1 MSRHEGKFLPIPNP
15 VTRPYWEACQRHE
28 LLLQKCSQCGE
39 HQFYP
44 RIVCGSCASSEL
56 RWVQASGLGT
66 VVSWTVVRHPV
77 AAAYADD
84 IPYVIAL
91 IQLDEGPT
99 MMSQIVDCD
108 PDSLSSS
115 LQVEVCFEEWTEE
128 ITMPNFRPRKRSGD

>member
-1 MSRHEGKFLPIPNP
+1 MSKHEGKFLPSPTP
-15 VTRPYWEACQRHE
+15 GTRPYWEACKRHE
-28 LLLQKCSQCGE
+28 LLLQECSKCGVR
-39 HQFYP
+39 QFYP
-44 RIVCGSCASSEL
+44 RTICASCSATEL
-56 RWVQASGLGT
+56 HWVQAAGFGT
-66 VVSWTVVRHPV
+66 VVSWTIVRHPV
-77 AAAYADD
+77 SPAYAAD

-128 ITMPNFRPRKRSGD
+128 ITMPNFRPRPNTGG